1 MNSLTLSIALRYLKS
16 KRSGFLSLIS
26 KMGFIGIAMGV
37 AVLIIVTSVMN
48 GFERELRERVLE
60 VIPHAT
66 IEGPFDAK
74 TTKQIRNI
82 LSSKNKVEGTASYI
96 ETQAL
101 VSSNESL
108 KGIIL
113 KGVSSMQE
121 IEVSQIEK
129 HMILGDWF
137 SLDKDEFNI
146 VIGNSLA
153 LQLGVGLGD
162 KISLMVPDTAVGM
175 AGSLPKTKRFIISGI
190 FNVGASDVDSSY
202 AYINLDNASKLLR
215 LGELIHGIRIK
226 YSNLFEANQL
236 ILEDRADISKI
247 LNRHLK
253 ASSWSTNYGTLF
265 RAVTMERYLVSFLL
279 FFIILVAVFNIVSA
293 LAMTVREKQSQIAI
307 LMTLGLSNRRIKNI
321 FLYFGSLIG
330 LIGGLLGLFI
340 GLVVTYNLDIIF
352 SFIENALGIMLLEW
366 YFINYFP
373 IDVRLNWVLS
383 IVLISI
389 FLTVLASLYPAKMA
403 TKITPHEALRH
414 E

>member
-1 MNSLTLSIALRYLKS
+1 
-16 KRSGFLSLIS
+16 
-26 KMGFIGIAMGV
+26 
-37 AVLIIVTSVMN
+37 
-48 GFERELRERVLE
+48 
-60 VIPHAT
+60 
-66 IEGPFDAK
+66 
-74 TTKQIRNI
+74 
-82 LSSKNKVEGTASYI
+82 
-96 ETQAL
+96 
-101 VSSNESL
+101 
-108 KGIIL
+108 
-113 KGVSSMQE
+113 
-121 IEVSQIEK
+121 
-129 HMILGDWF
+129 
-137 SLDKDEFNI
+137 
-146 VIGNSLA
+146 
-153 LQLGVGLGD
+153 
-162 KISLMVPDTAVGM
+162 MVPDTAVGM

-352 SFIENALGIMLLEW
+352 SFIENALGIILLEW

>member
-175 AGSLPKTKRFIISGI
+175 AGSLPKTKRF
-190 FNVGASDVDSSY
+190 
-202 AYINLDNASKLLR
+202 KT
-215 LGELIHGIRIK
+215 
-226 YSNLFEANQL
+226 
-236 ILEDRADISKI
+236 KI
-247 LNRHLK
+247 L
-253 ASSWSTNYGTLF
+253 
-265 RAVTMERYLVSFLL
+265 
-279 FFIILVAVFNIVSA
+279 
-293 LAMTVREKQSQIAI
+293 
-307 LMTLGLSNRRIKNI
+307 
-321 FLYFGSLIG
+321 
-330 LIGGLLGLFI
+330 
-340 GLVVTYNLDIIF
+340 
-352 SFIENALGIMLLEW
+352 
-366 YFINYFP
+366 
-373 IDVRLNWVLS
+373 
-383 IVLISI
+383 
-389 FLTVLASLYPAKMA
+389 
-403 TKITPHEALRH
+403 
-414 E
+414 

>member
-1 MNSLTLSIALRYLKS
+1 
-16 KRSGFLSLIS
+16 
-26 KMGFIGIAMGV
+26 MGV

-215 LGELIHGIRIK
+215 LGEPVS
-226 YSNLFEANQL
+226 YT
-236 ILEDRADISKI
+236 
-247 LNRHLK
+247 HLTLPTK
-253 ASSWSTNYGTLF
+253 A
-265 RAVTMERYLVSFLL
+265 
-279 FFIILVAVFNIVSA
+279 
-293 LAMTVREKQSQIAI
+293 
-307 LMTLGLSNRRIKNI
+307 
-321 FLYFGSLIG
+321 
-330 LIGGLLGLFI
+330 
-340 GLVVTYNLDIIF
+340 
-352 SFIENALGIMLLEW
+352 
-366 YFINYFP
+366 
-373 IDVRLNWVLS
+373 
-383 IVLISI
+383 
-389 FLTVLASLYPAKMA
+389 
-403 TKITPHEALRH
+403 
-414 E
+414 